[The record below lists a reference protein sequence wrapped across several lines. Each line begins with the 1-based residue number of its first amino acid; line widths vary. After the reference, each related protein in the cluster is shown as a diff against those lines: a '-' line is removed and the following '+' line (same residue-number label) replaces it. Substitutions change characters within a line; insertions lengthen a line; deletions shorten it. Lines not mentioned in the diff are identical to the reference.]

1 MFKEPFVSRKYF
13 ATVGNFGHGKNFR
26 ARSYF
31 GSSSMVFGGRPFS
44 LLLSLLRFPKLVAL
58 LLLPHYPIAVPNC
71 DRSHCQ
77 TYSVEKHERLKIE
90 KRAPHAWQQQQR
102 MVNTNFLC
110 TQHQKLKPFM
120 YIVHHYAKTTWMLK
134 IHQDI
139 RWAGGRWWGNPL
151 DWRQCFRM
159 PISTAKQKS
168 STWKVVRRRPP
179 LQLIFWHIWVSLR
192 FDLPRKK
199 WVSFWININF
209 WIIY

>member
-13 ATVGNFGHGKNFR
+13 TTVGNFGHGKNFR

-90 KRAPHAWQQQQR
+90 KKGSSCLAAVALAVADGKYQLSLHAAPKIEAFHVHCTPLCKDDLNAQ
-102 MVNTNFLC
+102 NTSRYSLSRR
-110 TQHQKLKPFM
+110 TLMRKSPRLE
-120 YIVHHYAKTTWMLK
+120 AMLSDANL
-134 IHQDI
+134 H
-139 RWAGGRWWGNPL
+139 
-151 DWRQCFRM
+151 C
-159 PISTAKQKS
+159 
-168 STWKVVRRRPP
+168 
-179 LQLIFWHIWVSLR
+179 
-192 FDLPRKK
+192 
-199 WVSFWININF
+199 
-209 WIIY
+209 